1 MADIQ
6 PSQALFLADTPML
19 DARAPVEFGKG
30 AFPTAVNLPLMND
43 SERHQVGLRYKE
55 QGQQSAIELG
65 HQLVSGPGKEARIAA
80 WARFAQAHPDGCLYC
95 FRGGLRSQITQQWL
109 KSEAGIAYPRV
120 AGGYKALRHFLMQSI
135 EEALA
140 QCQFVVVGGM
150 TGSGK
155 TDVLLQLDNALD
167 LEAYANHRG
176 SSFGKR
182 ASAQP
187 APIDFEHRLAIAMI
201 KLRAQGHHWFALEDE
216 SRLIGACALPLALHQ
231 RMQSLPMVW
240 LEDSRAGR
248 VERILRDY
256 VSGLSEEYLALDPR
270 HGFERYRAHLLA
282 ALGKLVKRL
291 GDQRYRQLLQLMETA
306 LARQEKDGVVDLH
319 RAWIESLLTDYYD
332 PVYAFQREAKRSRLL
347 FAGKQ
352 AEVVDFLR
360 QHRPQPMSMAQAPA

>member
-1 MADIQ
+1 MADLQ
-6 PSQALFLADTPML
+6 PSRELFLADTPML

-65 HQLVSGPGKEARIAA
+65 HQLVSGAVKEERIAA
-80 WARFAQAHPDGCLYC
+80 WAAFAKAHPEGCLYC

-120 AGGYKALRHFLMQSI
+120 AGGYKALRHFLMEAIDQ
-135 EEALA
+135 ALA
-140 QCQFVVVGGM
+140 ECSFVVVGGM
-150 TGSGK
+150 TGCGK

-167 LEAYANHRG
+167 LEACANHRG

-182 ASAQP
+182 ASPQP
-187 APIDFEHRLAIAMI
+187 APIDFEHRLAIALI
-201 KLRAQGHHWFALEDE
+201 KLQAQGHHWFALEDE

-240 LEDSRAGR
+240 LEDSREGR

-256 VSGLSEEYLALDPR
+256 VSGLCEEYVALDPR

-291 GDQRYRQLLQLMETA
+291 GDQRYRRLLQMMETA
-306 LARQEKDGVVDLH
+306 LARQEQDGVVDLH
-319 RAWIESLLTDYYD
+319 RAWIDALLAEYYD
-332 PVYAFQREAKRSRLL
+332 PIYAFQRESKRSRLL
-347 FAGKQ
+347 FAGQ
-352 AEVVDFLR
+352 QTEVVGFLR
-360 QHRPQPMSMAQAPA
+360 QYRP